1 MSDGHART
9 AGKLYREITVGGQTY
24 KLAPIQQ
31 GMYADLEAYVAA
43 SKSNP
48 MALAV
53 EACKTAPADQHDT
66 IWRAAMREASRA
78 RVVTAEEIGEFE
90 ASIRGLAWKV
100 WACLRKFHAEEFKSP
115 DDVLPLVERAQA
127 DKQLEQLATEVHTA
141 SGEEDL
147 GN

>member
-9 AGKLYREITVGGQTY
+9 AGKLYREITAGGKQY
-24 KLAPIQQ
+24 KLAPLKQ
-31 GMYADLEAYVAA
+31 GVYADLEAFVA
-43 SKSNP
+43 SSRSNP

-53 EACKTAPADQHDT
+53 EACKAAPTEQHET

-78 RVVTAEEIGEFE
+78 RVVTAEEIQEFE
-90 ASIRGLAWKV
+90 ASIRGLGWKL
-100 WACLRKFHAEEFKSP
+100 WACLQKFHAEEFKTP
-115 DDVLPLVERAQA
+115 DDALRLVEQA
-127 DKQLEQLATEVHTA
+127 SAENRLEEIATEVHTA